1 MITSNLATIT
11 RIRVDFC
18 DISPVK
24 YNYPFMGNMFW
35 SDIMST
41 VTFFGHRDTPK
52 ETEPTLRL
60 TLTDLIENKN
70 ATVFYVGNHGNFDA
84 MVRRQLEDL
93 SKTYPIKYY
102 VVLAYMP
109 SKNDNPDEHSILP
122 EGIET
127 VPKRFAINYRNKWM
141 LGKSDIVVTYV
152 TRNFGGAWEFKQ
164 MAEKSQKKVLDLF
177 HT

>member
-1 MITSNLATIT
+1 M
-11 RIRVDFC
+11 
-18 DISPVK
+18 K
-24 YNYPFMGNMFW
+24 EQ
-35 SDIMST
+35 T

-52 ETEPTLRL
+52 EIEPALRL
-60 TLTDLIENKN
+60 TLIDLIENKN

-109 SKNDNPDEHSILP
+109 NKNDESNKHSILP

-127 VPKRFAINYRNKWM
+127 VPYRFAINYRNKWM
-141 LGKSDIVVTYV
+141 LNKADIVVTYV

-164 MAEKSQKKVLDLF
+164 MANSKEKLLIDLLKG
-177 HT
+177 

>member
-1 MITSNLATIT
+1 M
-11 RIRVDFC
+11 
-18 DISPVK
+18 K
-24 YNYPFMGNMFW
+24 EQ
-35 SDIMST
+35 T

-52 ETEPTLRL
+52 ETEPALRL
-60 TLTDLIENKN
+60 TLIDLIENKN

-109 SKNDNPDEHSILP
+109 GKNDNPDEHSILP

-127 VPKRFAINYRNKWM
+127 VPRRFAINYRNKWM
-141 LGKSDIVVTYV
+141 LTKSDIVVTYV
-152 TRNFGGAWEFKQ
+152 TRNFGGAWAYEKKSKILNKCVICLKKQ
-164 MAEKSQKKVLDLF
+164 
-177 HT
+177 

>member
-1 MITSNLATIT
+1 MA
-11 RIRVDFC
+11 
-18 DISPVK
+18 
-24 YNYPFMGNMFW
+24 
-35 SDIMST
+35 T

-60 TLTDLIENKN
+60 TLINLIENKN

-84 MVRRQLEDL
+84 MVRRQLDDL

-109 SKNDNPDEHSILP
+109 GKNDTTDEHSILP

-127 VPKRFAINYRNKWM
+127 VPRRFAINYRNKWM
-141 LGKSDIVVTYV
+141 LYKADIVVIYV
-152 TRNFGGAWEFKQ
+152 TRPVGGAWEFKQ
-164 MAEKSQKKVLDLF
+164 MAEKHKKF
-177 HT
+177 IIAI

>member
-1 MITSNLATIT
+1 M
-11 RIRVDFC
+11 
-18 DISPVK
+18 K
-24 YNYPFMGNMFW
+24 EQ
-35 SDIMST
+35 T

-52 ETEPTLRL
+52 ETEPALRL

-70 ATVFYVGNHGNFDA
+70 ATLFYVGNHGNFDA

-109 SKNDNPDEHSILP
+109 GKNDTPDERSILT

-127 VPKRFAINYRNKWM
+127 VPRRFAINHRNKWM
-141 LGKSDIVVTYV
+141 LTKSDIVVTYV
-152 TRNFGGAWEFKQ
+152 TRNFGGAWEFEQ
-164 MAEKSQKKVLDLF
+164 MAEKAQKYMIYL
-177 HT
+177 

>member
-1 MITSNLATIT
+1 M
-11 RIRVDFC
+11 
-18 DISPVK
+18 K
-24 YNYPFMGNMFW
+24 EQ
-35 SDIMST
+35 T

-52 ETEPTLRL
+52 ETESALRL

-109 SKNDNPDEHSILP
+109 GKNAEPDEHSIFP

-127 VPKRFAINYRNKWM
+127 VPRRFAINYRNKWM

-152 TRNFGGAWEFKQ
+152 TRPFGGAVQFK
-164 MAEKSQKKVLDLF
+164 KKAKMQSKLMIELNE
-177 HT
+177 